1 MAVRPPQPFSPAL
14 VGSLDQR
21 VTQIAQALSK
31 KSDATLEPVY
41 NAVQLIAP
49 GGAVWRLA
57 VTDAGALQVT
67 AVAR

>member
-1 MAVRPPQPFSPAL
+1 MAVQPPAPFTPPLA
-14 VGSLDQR
+14 GSLDQR

-49 GGAVWRLA
+49 NGAVWR
-57 VTDAGALQVT
+57 VSVSNAGALVV
-67 AVAR
+67 AVVAR